1 MKSILLALFLSL
13 HPTTAYTTPSHKPP
27 SNRRAFLQSI
37 ATTSALLTIP
47 STATA
52 SDLQDVYF
60 GAGCFWHVQHEFV
73 LAERNLL
80 SRKDSELS
88 SRTGYAGG
96 FKTDE
101 EGRVCYHNFQSVAD
115 YGKLGHGEV
124 VGMSIPE
131 EKVGDFAVEYFKLF
145 GDKGGKLFSLFYSW
159 SI

>member
-1 MKSILLALFLSL
+1 M
-13 HPTTAYTTPSHKPP
+13 
-27 SNRRAFLQSI
+27 
-37 ATTSALLTIP
+37 
-47 STATA
+47 
-52 SDLQDVYF
+52 
-60 GAGCFWHVQHEFV
+60 
-73 LAERNLL
+73 AERNLL